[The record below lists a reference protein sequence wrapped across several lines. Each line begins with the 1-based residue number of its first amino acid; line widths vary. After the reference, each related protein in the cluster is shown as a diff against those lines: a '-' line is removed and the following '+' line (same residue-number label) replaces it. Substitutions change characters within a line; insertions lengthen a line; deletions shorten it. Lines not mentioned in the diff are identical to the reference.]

1 MDVFEILKFI
11 FVVSTLLL
19 LILLYYYKLK
29 KIYNISFN
37 SYYLLTVCIISLI
50 LYNLLSFKIFSL
62 NIEFYVL
69 TLLTIFFIAYT
80 LKTKRLL
87 DCISLSEIF
96 KSQKL
101 KNKSAILF
109 DKSYYSFETMY
120 LFEFIILSLSL
131 IISFYYLQKI
141 TIEKYILIISS
152 ILIFIFFS
160 FKIVVSDIQKKLKK
174 NYILEIILFLSLFI
188 NLIYFGLNL
197 NTDSYFNHCIIFILE
212 ILFLISLITN
222 FGISSRAIISEDK
235 FILKEKLE
243 SNFYLFFNN
252 ELCFYFFYKYL
263 DKIEQDSKILIKIY
277 LDISKYK
284 LKLVLN
290 ENCNEIRN
298 TIDFFDNNKQF
309 IKNPKLKE
317 KLEIKFESIKKFI
330 NENNYENNK
339 NIFDKVFSII
349 DDIFNKKYKIFKGT
363 KEYEELFSFINLIY
377 FLDEYIY
384 IESFYFNYINNEELQ
399 NI

>member
-152 ILIFIFFS
+152 ILIFVFFS

-284 LKLVLN
+284 LKIVLN
-290 ENCNEIRN
+290 ENCNEIRS

-384 IESFYFNYINNEELQ
+384 IESFYFNYINNEKLQ

>member
-222 FGISSRAIISEDK
+222 FGISSRAIISEEK

-339 NIFDKVFSII
+339 NIFDEVFSII